1 MLIVGLGNP
10 GGEYADTFHNM
21 GYLVLD
27 VLAEKLGKKIN
38 RIECSSLTCVFSVKG
53 EKVILAKPTTYMNLS
68 GQAVKGLMVK
78 YKQNLDD
85 LIVIYDDIDIPR
97 FSVRARESGSAG
109 THNGMRNV
117 VDLVG
122 SENFKRIRMGIGR
135 EEGELKDY
143 VLNKIK
149 SEDMKVFRAIADKVA
164 DLIVAYLSVKD
175 YNKLMREGN
184 VVELCR

>member
-10 GGEYADTFHNM
+10 GKEYADTFHNM

-38 RIECSSLTCVFSVKG
+38 KIECSALTCVFSVKG

-68 GQAVKGLMVK
+68 GQAVKSLMTK
-78 YKQNLDD
+78 YDQSLDD
-85 LIVIYDDIDIPR
+85 LIVVYDDIDIPR

-135 EEGELKDY
+135 DEGELKDY

-149 SEDMKVFRAIADKVA
+149 SEDMKVFREVAEKIA
-164 DLIVAYLSVKD
+164 DLIVSYLTERD

-184 VVELCR
+184 IIG